1 MLYENILL
9 DSADSAYVSKEISV
23 MSPNQEKD
31 LSLPFHSMTHQR
43 QSCCLKY
50 WVASITV
57 RHTNLLN
64 MCPHMVSTTYETQGK
79 GIMEVC
85 LQK

>member
-1 MLYENILL
+1 MLYENIFL

-43 QSCCLKY
+43 QFCCLKY
-50 WVASITV
+50 
-57 RHTNLLN
+57 
-64 MCPHMVSTTYETQGK
+64 
-79 GIMEVC
+79 
-85 LQK
+85 

>member
-1 MLYENILL
+1 MLYENIFL

-31 LSLPFHSMTHQR
+31 LSLPFHRMTHQR

-50 WVASITV
+50 
-57 RHTNLLN
+57 
-64 MCPHMVSTTYETQGK
+64 
-79 GIMEVC
+79 
-85 LQK
+85 